1 MKKYLFG
8 LGAMLVGAGLMFVF
22 THAEVSAESESKK
35 LDKRLKEVTAG
46 MELSKPETFVC
57 SRQYVGDYDIQ
68 HCETGYLDCAVTS
81 SGLSCV
87 KKGGI
92 FK

>member
-22 THAEVSAESESKK
+22 THTEVSAESKS
-35 LDKRLKEVTAG
+35 
-46 MELSKPETFVC
+46 SKPEPFAC
-57 SRQYVGDYDIQ
+57 SVKYIGDYDIQ

-92 FK
+92 LK

>member
-22 THAEVSAESESKK
+22 THIEVSAENEFKNLSKKLKEVSAESE
-35 LDKRLKEVTAG
+35 V
-46 MELSKPETFVC
+46 SKPETFVC

-81 SGLSCV
+81 SGISCV
-87 KKGGI
+87 KKG
-92 FK
+92 

>member
-22 THAEVSAESESKK
+22 THTEVSAESETDRCDELRIPSYNVEGKRDAYYDLHLK
-35 LDKRLKEVTAG
+35 YCKIRDLTCVDKIGVA
-46 MELSKPETFVC
+46 P
-57 SRQYVGDYDIQ
+57 IQ
-68 HCETGYLDCAVTS
+68 
-81 SGLSCV
+81 LSCV
-87 KKGGI
+87 KTKGGL